1 MALEAKNDQFA
12 GKLTGQEL
20 IIMNETTKKNKPL
33 QETFLNELRKN
44 KTKVS
49 VFMVNGIKLDGHIL
63 SFDQFSIM
71 LGGKV
76 DQLVYKQKISTIAPA
91 DHTRKPREK

>member
-1 MALEAKNDQFA
+1 MND
-12 GKLTGQEL
+12 
-20 IIMNETTKKNKPL
+20 TTKKKPL

-49 VFMVNGIKLDGHIL
+49 VFMVNGIKLDGQII

-91 DHTRKPREK
+91 DHARKHKDK

>member
-1 MALEAKNDQFA
+1 
-12 GKLTGQEL
+12 
-20 IIMNETTKKNKPL
+20 MNEQTKKNKPL

-49 VFMVNGIKLDGHIL
+49 VFMVNGIKLDGHII
-63 SFDQFSIM
+63 SFDQFSIL

-91 DHTRKPREK
+91 DHTRHSSADHSRKHKER

>member
-1 MALEAKNDQFA
+1 MND
-12 GKLTGQEL
+12 TD
-20 IIMNETTKKNKPL
+20 KKKPL

-49 VFMVNGIKLDGHIL
+49 VFMVNGIKLDGQIL

-71 LGGKV
+71 LGGKI

-91 DHTRKPREK
+91 DHSRKHHKDK